1 VSRRRLSAG
10 VATWEEIMD
19 IITLL
24 IVIAIV
30 GIIHNLWSISRF
42 LKDLEQRIY
51 YIETISA
58 EDLRKLLNLEEKD
71 EG

>member
-10 VATWEEIMD
+10 VATWEGNMD

-42 LKDLEQRIY
+42 LKDLERRIY

>member
-1 VSRRRLSAG
+1 
-10 VATWEEIMD
+10 MD

-42 LKDLEQRIY
+42 LKDLERRIY

-71 EG
+71 EGWS